1 MVRTLQNSMNAQK
14 PKLKKIFT
22 YYLFSKNNGNG
33 EETTIPEASE
43 DVPESSAEHSIVQNL
58 RNIAIRYEE
67 NKIEADLG
75 CGIQEWCKI
84 R

>member
-1 MVRTLQNSMNAQK
+1 MNAQIN
-14 PKLKKIFT
+14 PKLKKILQ
-22 YYLFSKNNGNG
+22 LFIKIMRNG
-33 EETTIPEASE
+33 EDITIPEASE

-84 R
+84 K